1 MESAREWRSLWSY
14 RAMVGGALMIF
25 PDRDEDCEDWDAWV
39 NAWHRMIKDL
49 PWSEKNK
56 KALAD
61 LVDYADADGRPE

>member
-1 MESAREWRSLWSY
+1 
-14 RAMVGGALMIF
+14 MIF